1 MDAAAA
7 APFKADAAA
16 TTASTTAECAHTRLV
31 FEAQPLVVAVFRTQ
45 QRWLL
50 KEQASSLHYY
60 IEECYIEGHPRHD
73 DAVKFKHIT
82 LPSLGSAHVTHT
94 HEVPSL
100 EKIQRDECEL
110 HGQSMR
116 DDDAVQYSLSPSQ
129 EVDEANYILTR

>member
-31 FEAQPLVVAVFRTQ
+31 FAAQPLVVAVLKTQ
-45 QRWLL
+45 HRWLL

-82 LPSLGSAHVTHT
+82 LLDERGSALVTHSRGPLPR
-94 HEVPSL
+94 EDP
-100 EKIQRDECEL
+100 
-110 HGQSMR
+110 
-116 DDDAVQYSLSPSQ
+116 
-129 EVDEANYILTR
+129 TR